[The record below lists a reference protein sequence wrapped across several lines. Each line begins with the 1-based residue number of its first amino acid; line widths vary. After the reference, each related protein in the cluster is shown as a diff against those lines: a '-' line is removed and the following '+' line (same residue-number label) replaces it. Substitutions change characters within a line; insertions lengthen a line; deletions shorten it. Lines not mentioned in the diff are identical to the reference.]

1 MPRVHLFAVC
11 RLYSTV
17 LSLSL
22 IITLALPLRAVA
34 QTTRAEQIAAEQAE
48 KSQQLGPEEAGKAE
62 KLVVRALSSP
72 LVAGTGGLY
81 PWFGSVFGGSGFAA
95 GVGYLHRLPN
105 KGGLSFIGSASVNGS
120 MMADADWRISVPART
135 RLRPRLNAHWV
146 DANKV
151 SYYGTGSRTEPEDKT
166 RYDYSPTRVQGF
178 LDADAL
184 PWLTVSGNLGYM
196 DMSTSAGF
204 QGTFPDF
211 AGLGE
216 SIQFVTTGA
225 GITADWRTSPL
236 YSTRGGFVRAAWSR
250 YDARDDA
257 PFTFDITE
265 FEAAHLFPVL
275 REQYVFAFRVLA
287 TTTDTSEGND
297 VPFVLR
303 PYLGSGD
310 TLRAFPNRRFSDG
323 SRALATAEYRWRPS
337 RYLDMAVF
345 FDAGSVAPRLKDIS
359 DGRIST
365 AWGIGARFHGP
376 LFTAFRIDA
385 AYGREG
391 WNIVFAQGQPF

>member
-1 MPRVHLFAVC
+1 MPRVHRFAAC
-11 RLYSTV
+11 RLFSTV

-22 IITLALPLRAVA
+22 IITLALPLRAAA

-48 KSQQLGPEEAGKAE
+48 KSQQLAPEEAGKAE

-120 MMADADWRISVPART
+120 LMADADWRISVPART

-151 SYYGTGSRTEPEDKT
+151 SSYGTGSRTEPEDKT
-166 RYDYSPTRVQGF
+166 QYDYSPTRVQGF

-236 YSTRGGFVRAAWSR
+236 YSTRGGFVRATWSR

-257 PFTFDITE
+257 PFTFDTHRVRSSAPLSRAARTVRLRLPRAGDDDRYQRGQRRAIRVAPRIW
-265 FEAAHLFPVL
+265 EAAIRSALS
-275 REQYVFAFRVLA
+275 RIAVFQ
-287 TTTDTSEGND
+287 
-297 VPFVLR
+297 
-303 PYLGSGD
+303 
-310 TLRAFPNRRFSDG
+310 
-323 SRALATAEYRWRPS
+323 TAAARWRPPSTGGDRRGTSTWRCSSMPAPS
-337 RYLDMAVF
+337 RR
-345 FDAGSVAPRLKDIS
+345 G
-359 DGRIST
+359 
-365 AWGIGARFHGP
+365 
-376 LFTAFRIDA
+376 
-385 AYGREG
+385 
-391 WNIVFAQGQPF
+391 

>member
-1 MPRVHLFAVC
+1 MPRIDLSAVC
-11 RLYSTV
+11 RLLTA
-17 LSLSL
+17 LSLL
-22 IITLALPLRAVA
+22 PTLTIAFPVRAFA

-48 KSQQLGPEEAGKAE
+48 KSKQLAPEAPSKTE
-62 KLVVRALSSP
+62 KLVVRAMSSP

-95 GVGYLHRLPN
+95 GVGYLHRLPHR
-105 KGGLSFIGSASVNGS
+105 GGLSLIGGASINGS
-120 MMADADWRISVPART
+120 LMADADWRISVPTRT

-146 DANKV
+146 DANEV
-151 SYYGTGSRTEPEDKT
+151 SYYGTGSRTEPDDKT
-166 RYDYSPTRVQGF
+166 EYDYSPTRLQAF
-178 LDADAL
+178 LDFDAL
-184 PWLTVSGNLGYM
+184 PWLTLSGNAGYM

-204 QGTFPDF
+204 QGQPPDF

-216 SIQFVTTGA
+216 SIQFITTGA
-225 GITADWRTSPL
+225 GVAADWRTSPL

-250 YDARDDA
+250 YEARDDA
-257 PFTFDITE
+257 PFTFDTTE

-287 TTTDTSEGND
+287 STTDTREGSD

-345 FDAGSVAPRLKDIS
+345 FDAGTVVPRLKDIS
-359 DGRIST
+359 DGRVST
-365 AWGIGARFHGP
+365 NWGIGARFHGP
-376 LFTAFRIDA
+376 LFTAFRIEA
-385 AYGREG
+385 AHGREG